1 MLDHRGTGHSLPN
14 TRKLTIIAQDPAV
27 RSRDNIVTAEV
38 DVPAEELRPGPRG
51 YRVAVVDYDVS
62 TNCLYEPAAFKPLR
76 DGNYP
81 DPFQVDRNRRRRRPK
96 GYDGKLLTDPRFH
109 AQNVYA
115 IVMRTLARFEF
126 ALGRRV
132 AWGCYGHQIHIAPH
146 AFAEPNAFYSREDRG
161 LFFGYFVGK
170 DGEPVFTCLAHD
182 VVAHEATHAILDG
195 LRSRY
200 LEPSSPDQAAFHEG
214 FADIVSLLS
223 VFSIKDVVAA
233 LLDIG
238 TGRGGKL
245 IDRKFLTRT
254 ALGSSVL
261 FGLADQMGNELSGIR
276 GEALRRSVELKPG
289 FPYMSMPGFTEEHQR
304 GELIVAAMMNA
315 FLDIWLER
323 LKKVGFIAKGKRD
336 RSIVVEEGARVAE
349 HLLTMAIRAI
359 DYCPPTDVDFADYLS
374 ALLTVDREVVPD
386 DSKYGYRGALLRNF
400 AGYDIHPAKG
410 ADADGTW
417 KRMPN
422 PGDLVYSR
430 TRFDSLLRDKEEVFR
445 FIWENRAAL
454 NVDGD
459 GYIEVESVRQSIRIG
474 PDGFTLRETIAE
486 YVQILTLTANELR
499 AVGITPPD
507 DLPGWRQV
515 RLFGGGILVFD
526 EYGQVKYHIA
536 HHINLTE
543 DDIRRQNDRLDH
555 LWRSGFFEAPVDAKS
570 RFSRLHLARA
580 TQRRR
585 GDGKGKP

>member
-1 MLDHRGTGHSLPN
+1 
-14 TRKLTIIAQDPAV
+14 
-27 RSRDNIVTAEV
+27 
-38 DVPAEELRPGPRG
+38 
-51 YRVAVVDYDVS
+51 
-62 TNCLYEPAAFKPLR
+62 
-76 DGNYP
+76 
-81 DPFQVDRNRRRRRPK
+81 
-96 GYDGKLLTDPRFH
+96 
-109 AQNVYA
+109 
-115 IVMRTLARFEF
+115 
-126 ALGRRV
+126 
-132 AWGCYGHQIHIAPH
+132 
-146 AFAEPNAFYSREDRG
+146 
-161 LFFGYFVGK
+161 
-170 DGEPVFTCLAHD
+170 
-182 VVAHEATHAILDG
+182 
-195 LRSRY
+195 
-200 LEPSSPDQAAFHEG
+200 
-214 FADIVSLLS
+214 
-223 VFSIKDVVAA
+223 
-233 LLDIG
+233 
-238 TGRGGKL
+238 
-245 IDRKFLTRT
+245 
-254 ALGSSVL
+254 
-261 FGLADQMGNELSGIR
+261 
-276 GEALRRSVELKPG
+276 
-289 FPYMSMPGFTEEHQR
+289 
-304 GELIVAAMMNA
+304 
-315 FLDIWLER
+315 
-323 LKKVGFIAKGKRD
+323 
-336 RSIVVEEGARVAE
+336 
-349 HLLTMAIRAI
+349 
-359 DYCPPTDVDFADYLS
+359 
-374 ALLTVDREVVPD
+374 
-386 DSKYGYRGALLRNF
+386 
-400 AGYDIHPAKG
+400 
-410 ADADGTW
+410 
-417 KRMPN
+417 MPN

>member
-1 MLDHRGTGHSLPN
+1 MLDDRGTRHSLPN

-27 RSRDNIVTAEV
+27 RSGGHIVTAEV
-38 DVPAEELRPGPRG
+38 DVPAEDLRPGPRG

-62 TNCLYEPAAFKPLR
+62 TNCLYEPAAFKPLT

-81 DPFQVDRNRRRRRPK
+81 DPFQVNRSRRRRPK
-96 GYDGKLLTDPRFH
+96 GYDGKLLADPRFH

-170 DGEPVFTCLAHD
+170 NGEPVFTCLAHD

-214 FADIVSLLS
+214 FADIISLLS
-223 VFSIKDVVAA
+223 VFSIKDVVGA

-238 TGRGGKL
+238 AGRGGKL

-254 ALGSSVL
+254 ALGKSVL

-276 GEALRRSVELKPG
+276 GEALRRSVKLIPG
-289 FPYMSMPGFTEEHQR
+289 LPYMSMPGFTEEHER

-323 LKKVGFIAKGKRD
+323 LKKVGFITAGKRD

-359 DYCPPTDVDFADYLS
+359 DYCPPTDVDFADYLC

-386 DSKYGYRGALLRNF
+386 DSKHGYRGALLKNF
-400 AGYDIHPAKG
+400 AAYDIRPAKG

-422 PGDLVYSR
+422 AGDLVYSR

-445 FIWENRAAL
+445 FIWENRTAL

-486 YVQILTLTANELR
+486 YVQILTLTASELR

-515 RLFGGGILVFD
+515 RLFGGGVLVFD

-536 HHINLTE
+536 HQINLTE

-555 LWRSGFFEAPVDAKS
+555 LWRSGFFDVPVDAKS

-585 GDGKGKP
+585 GDGKGKA